1 MPGLNTLAGKVNDSN
16 AKWFTL
22 GAACFG
28 LFMAILDNLVVNIAM
43 PTISRDLD
51 ASTTQLQ
58 WIVSAYTLVFA
69 SLQITAG
76 GLGDRFGRKR
86 WFMIGLVVFTA
97 TSIGAASSQS
107 IEMLLVMRA
116 LQGLGAAFIMP
127 LSLSLISAAFPPEE
141 RGKAVGIWGAISV
154 SGIALGP
161 VVGGILVEYA
171 SWHWVFLINVPIGV
185 IALLITQAVVSE
197 TRDESGTVAT
207 DVPGT
212 VLITGAIASL
222 TYGLI
227 QAGDRGWGDSLILS
241 AFAAAIVLGIAFVT
255 VEAKTERPM
264 VPLKFFKS
272 GSFTGANIDA
282 FMISF
287 ALAGIAFFMTLY
299 QQNVHNFSAV
309 RTGLALLP
317 MVLVMMVMSPITG
330 SAINRL
336 GPRRMISFGMIVTG
350 IGVFLFLR
358 SDVHAS
364 YLDIV
369 PAFVVMGFGM
379 SFIWAPMTTAV
390 LNSVDSDK
398 SGVASAI
405 NGAIREIGTAF
416 GIALLGT
423 MANTR
428 YKDAFN
434 DDGTTRGLRANGDSA
449 VQKALDLVSSGAAQA
464 GHVLEK
470 TPFSNG
476 VPADVVA
483 QIRASSSEAFIK
495 GMDMAMI
502 VGASALIVA
511 AVVSY
516 FIVEDRVFD
525 VVPDH
530 VPAPVEFAPTTAD

>member
-1 MPGLNTLAGKVNDSN
+1 MSGLANRVNDSN
-16 AKWFTL
+16 AKWYTL

-58 WIVSAYTLVFA
+58 WVVSAYTLVFA

-76 GLGDRFGRKR
+76 GLGDRLGRKQ
-86 WFMIGLVVFTA
+86 WFMIGLIVFTL
-97 TSIGAASSQS
+97 TSILAAFSQN
-107 IEMLLVMRA
+107 IEMLIAMRA
-116 LQGLGAAFIMP
+116 LQGVGAALIMP
-127 LSLSLISAAFPPEE
+127 LSLSLISDAFPPEE

-161 VVGGILVEYA
+161 VVGGVLVEYA

-185 IALLITQAVVSE
+185 IALFITQAVVRES
-197 TRDESGTVAT
+197 RDESGTVAT
-207 DVPGT
+207 DIPGT
-212 VLITGAIASL
+212 VLITAAIASL
-222 TYGLI
+222 TWALI
-227 QAGDRGWGDSLILS
+227 QAGDRGWGDSLILLG
-241 AFAAAIVLGIAFVT
+241 FAASIAIGAAFVV
-255 VEAKTERPM
+255 VESRTERPM
-264 VPLKFFKS
+264 VPLRFFKS

-287 ALAGIAFFMTLY
+287 AMAGVAFFMTLY

-309 RTGLALLP
+309 RAGLALLP
-317 MVLVMMVMSPITG
+317 MVLVMMVMSPMTG

-336 GPRRMISFGMIVTG
+336 GPRRMISAGMIVTG
-350 IGVFLFLR
+350 IGIFLFLR
-358 SDVHAS
+358 SGVDAS
-364 YLDIV
+364 YIDIV

-390 LNSVDSDK
+390 LNSVESAK

-423 MANTR
+423 MANTTF
-428 YKDAFN
+428 KDSFN
-434 DDGTTRGLRANGDSA
+434 SAESTKALRANGDGV
-449 VQKALDLVSSGAAQA
+449 VQAALDFVGEGASQA

-470 TPFSNG
+470 TPFSIG
-476 VPADVVA
+476 LAPEVID
-483 QIRASSSEAFIK
+483 QIREASSVAFVK
-495 GMDMAMI
+495 GMDQAMI
-502 VGASALIVA
+502 VGGVSMIVA
-511 AVVSY
+511 SVVSY
-516 FIVEDRVFD
+516 MIIKDSVFEVQTEGASID
-525 VVPDH
+525 STIAVN
-530 VPAPVEFAPTTAD
+530 PAD